1 MPEDQLDSSS
11 FSPDM
16 YDFLVLLHE
25 HEVKYLIVGG
35 EAVIFYGYARLT
47 GDIDFFYE
55 RTPENAEKVFDVLLE
70 FWGGSVPDLEGA
82 AELLELGLILQ
93 FGVPPNRI
101 DLINQISGV
110 EFEDA
115 WPLRKSVSL
124 VGQTPAVIQYLDL
137 HSLIQNKKAA
147 RRDKDLDDV
156 EHLEDLA

>member
-1 MPEDQLDSSS
+1 MSEDQIDSSA

-16 YDFLVLLHE
+16 CDFLILLHK
-25 HEVKYLIVGG
+25 HKVKYMIVGG

-55 RTPENAEKVFDVLLE
+55 RSQENVEKLFRALLE
-70 FWGGSVPDLEGA
+70 FWNGSIPDLEGA
-82 AELLELGLILQ
+82 GELLELGLILQ

-101 DLINQISGV
+101 DLINTISGV

-124 VGQTPAVIQYLDL
+124 AGRSPTVILYLGL
-137 HSLIQNKKAA
+137 HSLIQNKKASG
-147 RRDKDLDDV
+147 RDKDLDDV
-156 EHLEDLA
+156 EHLKGID

>member
-16 YDFLVLLHE
+16 CDFLVLLHK
-25 HEVKYLIVGG
+25 HSVKYLIVGG

-55 RTPENAEKVFDVLLE
+55 RSQENVEKLFSALVE
-70 FWGGSVPDLEGA
+70 FWSGSVPDLEGA
-82 AELLELGLILQ
+82 GELLELGLILQ

-101 DLINQISGV
+101 DLINKISGV

-115 WPLRKSVSL
+115 WPLRKSVSIS
-124 VGQTPAVIQYLDL
+124 GRAPTVIHYLGL
-137 HSLIQNKKAA
+137 HSLIQNKKASG
-147 RRDKDLDDV
+147 RDKDLDDV
-156 EHLEDLA
+156 AHLKDLD

>member
-16 YDFLVLLHE
+16 CDFLALLHK
-25 HEVKYLIVGG
+25 HEVKYMIVGG

-55 RTPENAEKVFDVLLE
+55 RSLENAEKLFDVLLE
-70 FWGGSVPDLEGA
+70 FWGGSVPDLKDAG
-82 AELLELGLILQ
+82 ELLDPGLILQ

-115 WPLRKSVSL
+115 WPSRKTVSL
-124 VGQTPAVIQYLDL
+124 VGQTPTTIQYLGL
-137 HSLIQNKKAA
+137 SSLIQNKKAS
-147 RRDKDLDDV
+147 RRDKDIDDV
-156 EHLEDLA
+156 NHLEASD